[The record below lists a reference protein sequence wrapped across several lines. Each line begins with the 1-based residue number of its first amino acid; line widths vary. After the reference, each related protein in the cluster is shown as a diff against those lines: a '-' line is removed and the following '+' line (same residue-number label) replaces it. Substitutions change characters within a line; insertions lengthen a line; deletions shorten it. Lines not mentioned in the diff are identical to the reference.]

1 MIELKTAIT
10 IIEIIIGIFAALAL
24 GDYLGYKVGRKRLGT
39 ILGVIA
45 LVIVVVFT
53 IFAAVILSR
62 A

>member
-10 IIEIIIGIFAALAL
+10 IVEIMIGISAALAL

-45 LVIVVVFT
+45 LAIVVAFT